1 LKPFRW
7 MMPTRL
13 HEVVGILNECGPAAR
28 VLAGGT
34 DLIVELRSGK
44 IAPRFIVEM
53 KRLSDLPPFIDQ
65 LDGCLTVSATA
76 TMSDVERHETVR
88 DRLPALAE
96 AASVV
101 GSTQIRNR
109 ATLAGNVCNASPAA
123 DTIPVLAVY
132 GAMIKLLGPNGERL
146 LRVVDFVHG
155 NRQTALATG
164 EVVTAVKI
172 PLPNQP
178 FGAAFARITRRRGV
192 DLATVSVCCG
202 IDKAGMTTF
211 AFGAVSTRP
220 VLLRK
225 TNGVLADSPA
235 SSDTKALDD
244 LILQA
249 SPVTDVRGSAEY
261 RLAML
266 RVLAERA
273 QQRALERLADGN
285 KNR

>member
-1 LKPFRW
+1 
-7 MMPTRL
+7 MPTRL

-164 EVVTAVKI
+164 EVVTAVK
-172 PLPNQP
+172 
-178 FGAAFARITRRRGV
+178 
-192 DLATVSVCCG
+192 VCCG

>member
-1 LKPFRW
+1 
-7 MMPTRL
+7 MPTCL

-34 DLIVELRSGK
+34 DLVVELRSGK

-65 LDGCLTVSATA
+65 IDGCLTISATA
-76 TMSDVERHETVR
+76 TMSDIERTKRCV
-88 DRLPALAE
+88 
-96 AASVV
+96 SF
-101 GSTQIRNR
+101 
-109 ATLAGNVCNASPAA
+109 ASPRRGRFRSGIH
-123 DTIPVLAVY
+123 TNSQPSHSGWQRLQRLASGGYYSRPGGLWGY
-132 GAMIKLLGPNGERL
+132 GRLLGPNGERP

-155 NRQTALATG
+155 NRKTALATG

-211 AFGAVSTRP
+211 AFGAVSPRP
-220 VLLRK
+220 VLLQK
-225 TNGVLADSPA
+225 ANGVLADTPA
-235 SSDTKALDD
+235 SGDTKALE
-244 LILQA
+244 L
-249 SPVTDVRGSAEY
+249 
-261 RLAML
+261 
-266 RVLAERA
+266 
-273 QQRALERLADGN
+273 
-285 KNR
+285 